1 MDDPVSSPHA
11 DALAP
16 LAPTPHRVV
25 ELVVNLDDVTGEV
38 IGHAVQTLLDEGALD
53 VWTTAIQMK
62 KQRPGVQ
69 LSVLA
74 REAHA
79 AATARRVLELTGSF
93 GVRYRPWDRLVL
105 DREHQQVDTPYGPL
119 PVKVGSLEGQPIAVR
134 PEFEPARAAAQN
146 ADETDFVR
154 AAAAFAAAQMIR
166 PADPDAPPPV
176 VPAGVD
182 LGPLAGL
189 LWSER
194 AGMRANAAVL
204 LGETG
209 SPSARPMLRDA
220 AKRPTPRAARTD
232 QTLLEL
238 QISEALVKL
247 GEEDQLKALR
257 LAAYSKD
264 DEVRVLAVLML
275 GRLDDQT
282 MEGALL
288 GFLKQDPQEL
298 RLAAAQALGHMG
310 WPDGLPA
317 ALKGATSDLERIRAQ
332 SALALGRAMTA
343 IPATDSVHDT
353 QARVAAYTA
362 LDRLLSDPA
371 ASVRLSAAAA
381 VLEPAP

>member
-1 MDDPVSSPHA
+1 MQSPPHRLGLALLTCLALLTAACQTTSTNPGGAAAAAHEQQHRRAIDEIQQAAANPDPQLRMRAIEATQHLHA
-11 DALAP
+11 H
-16 LAPTPHRVV
+16 APT
-25 ELVVNLDDVTGEV
+25 LVAQ
-38 IGHAVQTLLDEGALD
+38 AVQDPHPA
-53 VWTTAIQMK
+53 
-62 KQRPGVQ
+62 
-69 LSVLA
+69 
-74 REAHA
+74 
-79 AATARRVLELTGSF
+79 
-93 GVRYRPWDRLVL
+93 VRYAAWVTAGRLRVT
-105 DREHQQVDTPYGPL
+105 E
-119 PVKVGSLEGQPIAVR
+119 LEA
-134 PEFEPARAAAQN
+134 PARAAAQN

>member
-134 PEFEPARAAAQN
+134 PEFEPARAAAQH
-146 ADETDFVR
+146 
-154 AAAAFAAAQMIR
+154 
-166 PADPDAPPPV
+166 
-176 VPAGVD
+176 AGV
-182 LGPLAGL
+182 PV
-189 LWSER
+189 R
-194 AGMRANAAVL
+194 TVL
-204 LGETG
+204 
-209 SPSARPMLRDA
+209 D
-220 AKRPTPRAARTD
+220 
-232 QTLLEL
+232 
-238 QISEALVKL
+238 
-247 GEEDQLKALR
+247 
-257 LAAYSKD
+257 
-264 DEVRVLAVLML
+264 
-275 GRLDDQT
+275 
-282 MEGALL
+282 
-288 GFLKQDPQEL
+288 
-298 RLAAAQALGHMG
+298 AAAQAAGPTG
-310 WPDGLPA
+310 PTTPS
-317 ALKGATSDLERIRAQ
+317 SDTEP
-332 SALALGRAMTA
+332 SA
-343 IPATDSVHDT
+343 
-353 QARVAAYTA
+353 
-362 LDRLLSDPA
+362 
-371 ASVRLSAAAA
+371 
-381 VLEPAP
+381 